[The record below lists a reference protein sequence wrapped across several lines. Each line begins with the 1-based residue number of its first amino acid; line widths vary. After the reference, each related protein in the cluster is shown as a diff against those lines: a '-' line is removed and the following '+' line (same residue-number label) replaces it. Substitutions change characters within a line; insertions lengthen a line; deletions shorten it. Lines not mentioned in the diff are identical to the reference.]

1 VNVSLLAEFTHA
13 VSFCFAN
20 RNKTAGVNSPPL
32 IRFDEQS
39 ESRWLGLI
47 EGGKMKIVI
56 VGPGAMGCLFA
67 AFLSKSQQEI
77 WLLDKNKER
86 TEKINQT
93 GIIIE
98 GISGNWQAKVNVVR
112 NTEAIKEE
120 NKISNGLKVTVDA
133 KEIGQADLLII
144 AVKSYDTKEAI
155 SQVRALLTH
164 NTRVLTLQNGIGNI
178 EIISEVVGNE
188 KVIGGA
194 TNQGA
199 TLLDAGHIRHAGR
212 GETVIGR
219 IDGKIPVEL
228 RAIRELF
235 NKAGLETRIS
245 RDIKGL
251 LWSKLIINVGINA
264 LTAITRLNN
273 GRLVEFEG
281 TRRILREAVTE
292 AIRIAKRKRIK
303 LIYDDPLAKV
313 EAVCEA
319 TGPNVSSMLQ
329 DVLRKKRTEIDFING
344 VIVRQ
349 GQELGI
355 PVPVNSLLVDLVK
368 TIEASYNLAVEK

>member
-1 VNVSLLAEFTHA
+1 
-13 VSFCFAN
+13 
-20 RNKTAGVNSPPL
+20 
-32 IRFDEQS
+32 
-39 ESRWLGLI
+39 
-47 EGGKMKIVI
+47 MKIVI

-67 AFLSKSQQEI
+67 AFLSKSLTCSGRQDNEDVWI
-77 WLLDKNKER
+77 LDKKSER
-86 TEKINQT
+86 AQQINQR
-93 GIIIE
+93 GIIVE
-98 GISGNWQAKVNVVR
+98 GISGNWQAKVK
-112 NTEAIKEE
+112 TTA
-120 NKISNGLKVTVDA
+120 DA
-133 KEIGQADLLII
+133 QEIDKADLVII
-144 AVKSYDTKEAI
+144 SVKSYDTKEAI
-155 SQVRALLTH
+155 LSAKSIVGK
-164 NTRVLTLQNGIGNI
+164 NTNVLTLQNGIGNI
-178 EIISEVVGNE
+178 EIIAEVVGND
-188 KVIGGA
+188 KVMGGV

-199 TLLDAGHIRHAGR
+199 TLLAEGHIRHAGK

-219 IDGKIPVEL
+219 IDGKIPVEM
-228 RAIRELF
+228 RSIREIF

-273 GRLVEFEG
+273 GRLIEFEG
-281 TRRILREAVTE
+281 TRKILRGAVTE

-319 TGPNVSSMLQ
+319 TATNVSSMLQ

-355 PVPVNSLLVDLVK
+355 PVPVNSILMDLVK
-368 TIEASYNLAVEK
+368 TIEASYNLVV